1 MIGTQDRGLNCTIIK
16 DVRKQRLWALWGG
29 VSIDFLVKSYMYI

>member
-16 DVRKQRLWALWGG
+16 DVRKQRLWALWG